1 MERAPD
7 YTEGEREWM
16 VSELIINNVRRSDDD
31 LYECQARNEGGKYF
45 KTGHIQVEFA
55 PTFEEQPM
63 VKQWSW
69 DQNPVNLTCI
79 ATGIPNAT
87 VTWWVRERE
96 VNREFIDRNLKII
109 GHGPRSDLIVTPLD
123 LQYYGM
129 YTCKAVNPHGEAF
142 HEIELREAHEPGYV
156 LQAVTDKVTAT
167 TIQFRFV
174 APTDTGMEF
183 EQHLP

>member
-1 MERAPD
+1 
-7 YTEGEREWM
+7 M

-87 VTWWVRERE
+87 VTWWFRGKEIGRSGAGAGDL
-96 VNREFIDRNLKII
+96 DRNFDVR
-109 GHGPRSDLIVTPLD
+109 GHG
-123 LQYYGM
+123 
-129 YTCKAVNPHGEAF
+129 
-142 HEIELREAHEPGYV
+142 
-156 LQAVTDKVTAT
+156 TDMIMIFTKY
-167 TIQFRFV
+167 FFL
-174 APTDTGMEF
+174 F
-183 EQHLP
+183 

>member
-1 MERAPD
+1 MESQQNRLELVTKPD
-7 YTEGEREWM
+7 
-16 VSELIINNVRRSDDD
+16 
-31 LYECQARNEGGKYF
+31 ECQARNEGGKYF